1 MSEYMPW
8 WWSLEV
14 KYVVHVLFLSVKSP
28 DNVTFLKHFMTNVSQ
43 QWIDVFDFG
52 DFCGRWIIN
61 IYIID
66 MVLLSIGV
74 HDFFLWVD
82 GNCPALEIVSQ
93 NRPLF
98 FISGVDPKETRCCTL
113 PKARWNKSFQCHVHA
128 WRTRPKAGREPLFFQ
143 QFHPSWFQT
152 KPPNERDHGHFDDE
166 FCHLYPETSRWNCM
180 INESHYVILKTD
192 LSFTS
197 QVEGTPSTHAS
208 PW

>member
-98 FISGVDPKETRCCTL
+98 FISGVDPKGDPALYAAKGTL
-113 PKARWNKSFQCHVHA
+113 QQIIPVPRACVTHKAQ
-128 WRTRPKAGREPLFFQ
+128 
-143 QFHPSWFQT
+143 SWTGTAVFPAVSPCVISNQT
-152 KPPNERDHGHFDDE
+152 
-166 FCHLYPETSRWNCM
+166 T
-180 INESHYVILKTD
+180 
-192 LSFTS
+192 
-197 QVEGTPSTHAS
+197 
-208 PW
+208 